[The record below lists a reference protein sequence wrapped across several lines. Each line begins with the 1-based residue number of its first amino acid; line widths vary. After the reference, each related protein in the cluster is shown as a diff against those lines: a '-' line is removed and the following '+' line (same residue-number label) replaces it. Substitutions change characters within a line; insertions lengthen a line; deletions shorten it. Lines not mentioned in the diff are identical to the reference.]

1 MVCSAQLSLYSMRML
16 EALTQEVASLRS
28 DVAMLT
34 QELAGGK
41 AIEPA
46 KPAGVSNE
54 EAQEGSGAAE

>member
-1 MVCSAQLSLYSMRML
+1 ML
-16 EALTQEVASLRS
+16 EHLTQEVASLRS
-28 DVAMLT
+28 DVTMLT
-34 QELAGGK
+34 QALAGGK